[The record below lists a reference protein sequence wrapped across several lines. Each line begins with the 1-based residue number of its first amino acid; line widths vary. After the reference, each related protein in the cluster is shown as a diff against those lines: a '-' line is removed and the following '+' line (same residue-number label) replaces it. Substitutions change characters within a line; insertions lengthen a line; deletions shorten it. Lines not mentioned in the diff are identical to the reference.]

1 MADVISK
8 AKSTF
13 GKGLRFITGYRY
25 ATGLLKTI
33 NNMTFFYNPTW
44 EYGAQTK
51 RTLPVAFFHL
61 KAIHEVM
68 ESEVQTKKV
77 LFYNSQKEA
86 TTDSANGAKL
96 NVIADNIINKPKSY
110 NLDVIV
116 PYSTLTLLFNSA
128 LYNSEQVANV
138 FSMLKYDVASDKSV
152 ASWIDTVNPYME
164 VMKSILTSLGG
175 MNFSPSG
182 WYGLKSL
189 LETPMANK
197 ESLEYLWKSR
207 TIVKLKSWDSWQ
219 FKDVV
224 ITNINITKE
233 PTEDDVLEATISC
246 TEVPVMT
253 MRTYN
258 AVRKLKKQY
267 VGLEAGVAV
276 LSSATV
282 AGIKWAGKQLYEGMK
297 NASELSQEETAS
309 FIGED

>member
-1 MADVISK
+1 MVDVISK

-86 TTDSANGAKL
+86 TTDGANGAKL

-152 ASWIDTVNPYME
+152 AGYIDTVNPYME
-164 VMKSILTSLGG
+164 VMKSILASLGG
-175 MNFSPSG
+175 MNFSSSG

-189 LETPMANK
+189 IETPMANK

-267 VGLEAGVAV
+267 VGLESGVAG

-297 NASELSQEETAS
+297 NASKLSQEEMAS

>member
-1 MADVISK
+1 MVDVISK

-86 TTDSANGAKL
+86 TTDGANGAKL

-110 NLDVIV
+110 NLEVIV

-128 LYNSEQVANV
+128 LYSSEQVANV

-152 ASWIDTVNPYME
+152 AGWIDTVNPYME
-164 VMKSILTSLGG
+164 VMKSILASLGG
-175 MNFSPSG
+175 MNFSSSG

-189 LETPMANK
+189 IETPMANK

-233 PTEDDVLEATISC
+233 PTEDDVLEATITC
-246 TEVPVMT
+246 TEVPVMV

-267 VGLEAGVAV
+267 VGLETGIAN
-276 LSSATV
+276 LPSATV
-282 AGIKWAGKQLYEGMK
+282 AGIKWAGDQLYEGMK
-297 NASELSQEETAS
+297 NASKLSKEEMAS
-309 FIGED
+309 FIGGD

>member
-1 MADVISK
+1 MANIISGIK
-8 AKSTF
+8 NF

-51 RTLPVAFFHL
+51 STLPVAFFHL

-86 TTDSANGAKL
+86 TTDSANGAIM

-110 NLDVIV
+110 NLDVVV

-138 FSMLKYDVASDKSV
+138 FSMLTDGEASDLSV
-152 ASWIDTVNPYME
+152 TGWIDTVNPYME
-164 VMKSILTSLGG
+164 VMKSILTSLGE
-175 MNFSPSG
+175 MDFSS
-182 WYGLKSL
+182 WSNGLKSSL

-207 TIVKLKSWDSWQ
+207 TIVKLKLWNSWQ

-253 MRTYN
+253 MRTYD
-258 AVRKLKKQY
+258 AMKKLKKSHASS
-267 VGLEAGVAV
+267 LE
-276 LSSATV
+276 SATV
-282 AGIKWAGKQLYEGMK
+282 AGIMWAGKKLYKGMK
-297 NASELSQEETAS
+297 NISSSEE
-309 FIGED
+309 

>member
-1 MADVISK
+1 MAGVISK
-8 AKSTF
+8 TKSTF

-86 TTDSANGAKL
+86 TTDSANGAVL

-152 ASWIDTVNPYME
+152 TGLSWIDTVNPYME

-175 MNFSPSG
+175 MNFSS
-182 WYGLKSL
+182 WSNWLKSL
-189 LETPMANK
+189 FETPMANK

-253 MRTYN
+253 MRTYD
-258 AVRKLKKQY
+258 ATKKLKKQY
-267 VGLEAGVAV
+267 VGL
-276 LSSATV
+276 LPATV

-297 NASELSQEETAS
+297 NASELSQEEMAS

>member
-1 MADVISK
+1 MDDVISK

-77 LFYNSQKEA
+77 MFYNSQKEN
-86 TTDSANGAKL
+86 TSDSANGAVL

-128 LYNSEQVANV
+128 LYSSEQVANV

-152 ASWIDTVNPYME
+152 TGWIDTVNPYME

-175 MNFSPSG
+175 MNFSSG
-182 WYGLKSL
+182 WNGIKSL

-246 TEVPVMT
+246 TEVPVMV
-253 MRTYN
+253 MRTYDTMK
-258 AVRKLKKQY
+258 KLKKQY
-267 VGLEAGVAV
+267 VGLETGIAN
-276 LSSATV
+276 LPSATV
-282 AGIKWAGKQLYEGMK
+282 AGIKWAGDQLFEGMK
-297 NASELSQEETAS
+297 NASKLSQEEMAS
-309 FIGED
+309 FIGGD

>member
-1 MADVISK
+1 MADVISNI
-8 AKSTF
+8 KSTF

-61 KAIHEVM
+61 KAIQEVM

-77 LFYNSQKEA
+77 LFYNSQKEV
-86 TTDSANGAKL
+86 TTDSANGAVL

-138 FSMLKYDVASDKSV
+138 YSMLKYEEASDLSV
-152 ASWIDTVNPYME
+152 TGWIDTVNPYME

-175 MNFSPSG
+175 MNFSSG
-182 WYGLKSL
+182 WNGIKSL

-207 TIVKLKSWDSWQ
+207 TIVKLKLWNSWQ
-219 FKDVV
+219 YKNVV
-224 ITNINITKE
+224 ITNINISKE

-246 TEVPVMT
+246 TEVPVMV

-267 VGLEAGVAV
+267 AGLETGIAN
-276 LSSATV
+276 LPSATV
-282 AGIKWAGKQLYEGMK
+282 AGIKWAGDQLFEGMK
-297 NASELSQEETAS
+297 NASKLSQEEMAS
-309 FIGED
+309 FIGEN

>member
-86 TTDSANGAKL
+86 TTDSANGAVL

-152 ASWIDTVNPYME
+152 AGYIDTVNPYME
-164 VMKSILTSLGG
+164 VMKSILASLGG
-175 MNFSPSG
+175 MNFSSSG

-189 LETPMANK
+189 IETPMANK

-233 PTEDDVLEATISC
+233 PTEDDVLEATITC
-246 TEVPVMT
+246 TEVPVMV

-267 VGLEAGVAV
+267 VGLETGIAN
-276 LSSATV
+276 LPSATV
-282 AGIKWAGKQLYEGMK
+282 AGIKWAGDQLFEGMK
-297 NASELSQEETAS
+297 NASKLSQEEMAS
-309 FIGED
+309 FIGEN

>member
-1 MADVISK
+1 MVDVISK

-152 ASWIDTVNPYME
+152 TRWIDTVNPYME
-164 VMKSILTSLGG
+164 VMKSILASLGG
-175 MNFSPSG
+175 MNFSS
-182 WYGLKSL
+182 
-189 LETPMANK
+189 
-197 ESLEYLWKSR
+197 
-207 TIVKLKSWDSWQ
+207 
-219 FKDVV
+219 
-224 ITNINITKE
+224 
-233 PTEDDVLEATISC
+233 
-246 TEVPVMT
+246 
-253 MRTYN
+253 
-258 AVRKLKKQY
+258 
-267 VGLEAGVAV
+267 
-276 LSSATV
+276 
-282 AGIKWAGKQLYEGMK
+282 
-297 NASELSQEETAS
+297 
-309 FIGED
+309 

>member
-25 ATGLLKTI
+25 TTGLLKTI

-61 KAIHEVM
+61 KAIHEIM

-77 LFYNSQKEA
+77 LFYNSQKEV

-128 LYNSEQVANV
+128 LYSSEQVANV
-138 FSMLKYDVASDKSV
+138 FSMLKYDVAEWSDITG
-152 ASWIDTVNPYME
+152 WIDTANPYME
-164 VMKSILTSLGG
+164 VMKSILASLGG
-175 MNFSPSG
+175 MNFSSSG

-189 LETPMANK
+189 IETPMANK

-224 ITNINITKE
+224 ITNININKE

-246 TEVPVMT
+246 TEVPVMV

-267 VGLEAGVAV
+267 VGLE
-276 LSSATV
+276 SATV
-282 AGIKWAGKQLYEGMK
+282 AGIKWAGKQLFEGMK
-297 NASELSQEETAS
+297 NASELSQEEMAS
-309 FIGED
+309 FIGGD

>member
-1 MADVISK
+1 MVDVISK

-86 TTDSANGAKL
+86 TTDSANGAVL

-110 NLDVIV
+110 NLDVTV

-128 LYNSEQVANV
+128 LYSSEQVANV
-138 FSMLKYDVASDKSV
+138 FSMLKYDVAEWSKV
-152 ASWIDTVNPYME
+152 TGWIDTVNPYME
-164 VMKSILTSLGG
+164 VMKSILASLGG
-175 MNFSPSG
+175 MNFSSSG

-189 LETPMANK
+189 IETPMANK

-253 MRTYN
+253 MRTYD
-258 AVRKLKKQY
+258 ATKKLKKQY
-267 VGLEAGVAV
+267 VGLDY
-276 LSSATV
+276 ATV

-297 NASELSQEETAS
+297 NASKLSREEMAS

>member
-138 FSMLKYDVASDKSV
+138 FSMLKYDVAEWSKV
-152 ASWIDTVNPYME
+152 TGWIDTVNPYME
-164 VMKSILTSLGG
+164 VMKSILASLGG

-253 MRTYN
+253 MRTYD
-258 AVRKLKKQY
+258 ATKKLKKQF
-267 VGLEAGVAV
+267 VGLFP
-276 LSSATV
+276 ATV
-282 AGIKWAGKQLYEGMK
+282 AGIKWAGKQLFEGMK
-297 NASELSQEETAS
+297 NASELSQEEMAS
-309 FIGED
+309 FIGGD

>member
-1 MADVISK
+1 MVDVISK

-86 TTDSANGAKL
+86 TTDSANGAVL

-110 NLDVIV
+110 NLDVTV

-128 LYNSEQVANV
+128 LYSSEQVANV
-138 FSMLKYDVASDKSV
+138 FSMLKYDVAEWSDITG
-152 ASWIDTVNPYME
+152 WIDTVNPYME
-164 VMKSILTSLGG
+164 VMKSILASLGG
-175 MNFSPSG
+175 MNFSSSG

-189 LETPMANK
+189 IETPMANK

-246 TEVPVMT
+246 TEVPVMV

-258 AVRKLKKQY
+258 AVRKLEKQY
-267 VGLEAGVAV
+267 VGLETGIAK

-282 AGIKWAGKQLYEGMK
+282 TGIKRAGKQLFEGMK
-297 NASELSQEETAS
+297 NASELSQEEMAS